1 MGTTLL
7 WTERYARAAH
17 PLRERLG
24 AVGFAAALLVL
35 VAGAAGLCGLQAS
48 FPDAVAAALQT
59 L

>member
-7 WTERYARAAH
+7 WTERYAAAAH

-24 AVGFAAALLVL
+24 ALGFAAALLLL
-35 VAGAAGLCGLQAS
+35 VAGAAGLFGMQAS
-48 FPDAVAAALQT
+48 FPDAVADALRA